1 MESGNI
7 LSSTA
12 TAVQNTQQNNLLA
25 QEDFFA
31 ILTAQLTNQDPLEP
45 MDNQD
50 FLGQLAQLNTL
61 QSTAALTE
69 TLNALL
75 LQQTLASGASL
86 LGKVVRGTSETGQEV
101 TNVVNAVTSEGGK
114 VKLLVGDQ
122 VVLMEDVIEILNLN
136 VS

>member
-1 MESGNI
+1 MESGSI
-7 LSSTA
+7 LSPTASAVQSTQ
-12 TAVQNTQQNNLLA
+12 QNTQLA